1 MIKVNFNQKKTE
13 SGHKTKGL
21 APTGSIDFST
31 QFSQVVEGLNRT
43 LEDQSITKIIFN
55 ILLILAFPTGLKIY
69 ELKEIRKLNVVKA
82 KEQAILDQK
91 NQELAK
97 FKKELQEYSEI
108 SKTAGEFT
116 NKRSFLR
123 KISGNRLLVPRVM
136 DAIKEKI
143 PSDIWLNNVKIEI
156 IKSQKEE
163 NKTLFIEGHSVQ
175 ESSIDRF
182 INELY
187 QILYPETVFED
198 RKDSKEGQS
207 VTHIK
212 FSLKGKLRLGD

>member
-21 APTGSIDFST
+21 APTGTIDFTT
-31 QFSQVVEGLNRT
+31 QFSQVVEGLHRT

-55 ILLILAFPTGLKIY
+55 ICLILVFPTGLKMY
-69 ELKEIRKLNVVKA
+69 ELREIGKLNVIKA
-82 KEQAILDQK
+82 KEQAIVDQK
-91 NQELAK
+91 NQELATL
-97 FKKELQEYSEI
+97 KKELQEYAEI

-143 PSDIWLNNVKIEI
+143 PPDIWLNNVKIEI
-156 IKSQKEE
+156 IKNQKEE
-163 NKTLFIEGHSVQ
+163 KILSLEGHSVQ
-175 ESSIDRF
+175 EASIDTF

-198 RKDSKEGQS
+198 RQDAKEGQS
-207 VTHIK
+207 VTYIK